1 MADIVVNFLQS
12 FIKNPYIL
20 VIIVSM
26 FPLVE
31 LKGAIPI
38 GLKSGLKLYQSA
50 LLSYLG
56 STLVVIPIF
65 FLLIFV
71 FKLLKKI
78 PLVKKVIVKLEL
90 VFERKAEELSRKSN
104 GKPEDVKR
112 KFLTTALFI
121 FVAVP
126 LPLTGVWTGAAIAVF
141 LNLSFKDSIIPLA
154 AGNFIAGLV
163 ITLLT
168 FFFQEYVDVI
178 ITCMLILAIIMLIV
192 LIVKI
197 ALAKP
202 ETKENENQK

>member
-1 MADIVVNFLQS
+1 MADIVVGFLQS

-20 VIIVSM
+20 VTIVAM

-38 GLKSGLKLYQSA
+38 GLKSGLKLYESA
-50 LLSYLG
+50 FLSYFG
-56 STLVVIPIF
+56 STIIVIPIF
-65 FLLIFV
+65 FLLIYV

-78 PLVKKVIVKLEL
+78 PFVKKFVEKLEII
-90 VFERKAEELSRKSN
+90 FENKANELSVKSN

-112 KFLTTALFI
+112 KFLIKALLI

-141 LNLSFKDSIIPLA
+141 LNLTFKDSIIPLA
-154 AGNFIAGLV
+154 LGNFIAGLL

-168 FFFQEYVDVI
+168 FLFKDYVDLI
-178 ITCMLILAIIMLIV
+178 IGCMLIIAAVMLIV
-192 LIVKI
+192 LIIKI
-197 ALAKP
+197 ALTKP
-202 ETKENENQK
+202 KKNNET

>member
-1 MADIVVNFLQS
+1 MADIVVGFLQS

-20 VIIVSM
+20 VTVVAM

-38 GLKSGLKLYQSA
+38 GLKSGLKLYESA
-50 LLSYLG
+50 LLSYFG
-56 STLVVIPIF
+56 STIIVIPIF
-65 FLLIFV
+65 FLLIYV
-71 FKLLKKI
+71 FKLLKRI
-78 PLVKKVIVKLEL
+78 PLVKKLIEKLEII
-90 VFERKAEELSRKSN
+90 FENKANELSVKSN
-104 GKPEDVKR
+104 GKPEEVKR
-112 KFLTTALFI
+112 KFLIKALLI

-141 LNLSFKDSIIPLA
+141 LNMTFKDSIIPLA
-154 AGNFIAGLV
+154 LGNFIAGLF

-168 FFFQEYVDVI
+168 FLFKDYVDLI
-178 ITCMLILAIIMLIV
+178 IGCMLIIAAVMLIV

-202 ETKENENQK
+202 KENNKN

>member
-1 MADIVVNFLQS
+1 MADIVVGFLQS
-12 FIKNPYIL
+12 FIKNQYIL
-20 VIIVSM
+20 VALVAM

-38 GLKSGLKLYQSA
+38 GLKSGLKLYESA
-50 LLSYLG
+50 LLSYFG
-56 STLVVIPIF
+56 STIIVIPIF
-65 FLLIFV
+65 FLLIYV

-78 PLVKKVIVKLEL
+78 PFVKKIVVKLEII
-90 VFERKAEELSRKSN
+90 FENKANELSLKSN
-104 GKPEDVKR
+104 GKPEDLKR
-112 KFLTTALFI
+112 KFLIKALLI

-126 LPLTGVWTGAAIAVF
+126 LPLTGVWTGTAIAVF

-154 AGNFIAGLV
+154 LGNFIAGLF

-168 FFFQEYVDVI
+168 LLFQDYVDLI
-178 ITCMLILAIIMLIV
+178 IGCMLIVAAVMLIV

-202 ETKENENQK
+202 EANSKN

>member
-1 MADIVVNFLQS
+1 MADIVVGFLQS

-20 VIIVSM
+20 VALVAM

-38 GLKSGLKLYQSA
+38 GLKSGLKLYESA

-56 STLVVIPIF
+56 STIIVIPIF
-65 FLLIFV
+65 FLLIYV

-78 PLVKKVIVKLEL
+78 PFVKKIVAKLEII
-90 VFERKAEELSRKSN
+90 FENKANELSLKSN

-112 KFLTTALFI
+112 KFLIKALLI

-141 LNLSFKDSIIPLA
+141 LNLSFKNSIIPLA
-154 AGNFIAGLV
+154 LGNFIAGLF
-163 ITLLT
+163 ITVLT
-168 FFFQEYVDVI
+168 FLFRDYVDLI
-178 ITCMLILAIIMLIV
+178 IGCMLIVAAVMLIA

-202 ETKENENQK
+202 KENNKNQR

>member
-1 MADIVVNFLQS
+1 MADIVVDFLQS

-26 FPLVE
+26 FPLIE

-38 GLKSGLKLYQSA
+38 GLKSGLKLYQSGI
-50 LLSYLG
+50 LSYIG
-56 STLVVIPIF
+56 STLVVVPIF
-65 FLLIFV
+65 FLLLYV

-78 PLVKKVIVKLEL
+78 PFVKKIIEKLEII
-90 VFERKAEELSRKSN
+90 FENKAEELSEKSN
-104 GKPEDVKR
+104 GKPEDIKR

-121 FVAVP
+121 FVAIP
-126 LPLTGVWTGAAIAVF
+126 LPLTGVWTGTAIAVF

-154 AGNFIAGLV
+154 VGNLVAGLI

-168 FFFQEYVDVI
+168 YFFQAYVDII
-178 ITCMLILAIIMLIV
+178 ITCMLVLAIIMLIV

-197 ALAKP
+197 VVAKP
-202 ETKENENQK
+202 KKNEIKNQK

>member
-1 MADIVVNFLQS
+1 MADIVVGFLQS

-20 VIIVSM
+20 VTLVAM

-38 GLKSGLKLYQSA
+38 GLKSGLKLYESA

-56 STLVVIPIF
+56 STIIVIPIF
-65 FLLIFV
+65 FLLIYV

-78 PLVKKVIVKLEL
+78 PFVKKIVVKLEII
-90 VFERKAEELSRKSN
+90 FENKANELSLKSN
-104 GKPEDVKR
+104 GKPEDLKR
-112 KFLTTALFI
+112 KFLIKALLI

-154 AGNFIAGLV
+154 LGNFIAGLF

-168 FFFQEYVDVI
+168 LLFQDYVDLI
-178 ITCMLILAIIMLIV
+178 IGCMLIVAAVMLV
-192 LIVKI
+192 ALIVKI
-197 ALAKP
+197 ALTKP
-202 ETKENENQK
+202 KEKDEN

>member
-1 MADIVVNFLQS
+1 MADIVVGFLQS
-12 FIKNPYIL
+12 FIKNQYIL
-20 VIIVSM
+20 VALVAM

-38 GLKSGLKLYQSA
+38 GLKSGLKLYESA
-50 LLSYLG
+50 LLSYFG
-56 STLVVIPIF
+56 STIIVIPIF
-65 FLLIFV
+65 FLLIYV

-78 PLVKKVIVKLEL
+78 PFVKKIVVKLEII
-90 VFERKAEELSRKSN
+90 FENKANELSLKSN
-104 GKPEDVKR
+104 GKPEDLKR
-112 KFLTTALFI
+112 KFLIKALLI

-126 LPLTGVWTGAAIAVF
+126 LPLTGVWTGTAIAVF

-154 AGNFIAGLV
+154 LGNFIAGLF

-168 FFFQEYVDVI
+168 LLFQDYVDLI
-178 ITCMLILAIIMLIV
+178 IGCMLIVAAVMLIA

-202 ETKENENQK
+202 KENSKN